1 MRVCYCSLYSSCVLC
16 GSFLLFFSIY
26 CFLLIKKKIKNPMQ
40 REIKNLNP
48 KEKIKI
54 KEYGLYNDWKKFVK
68 IELQNL
74 NKMEPKKVEILMEEI
89 LRAIKRMD
97 NRLEKIEEKINKI
110 ENRIINIEI
119 QQNTLISI
127 GNDPKYI
134 KGTTGK
140 MVEQIIFR
148 KYPERTI

>member
-1 MRVCYCSLYSSCVLC
+1 
-16 GSFLLFFSIY
+16 
-26 CFLLIKKKIKNPMQ
+26 
-40 REIKNLNP
+40 
-48 KEKIKI
+48 
-54 KEYGLYNDWKKFVK
+54 
-68 IELQNL
+68 
-74 NKMEPKKVEILMEEI
+74 MEAKKVEILMEEI

-97 NRLEKIEEKINKI
+97 NILEKIEEKINKI

-127 GNDPKYI
+127 GKDPKYI

-148 KYPERTI
+148 KYPERTIKKENIEKGSLDEKLLEQYLELEKKRKIREGKQKIEEEIEKE

>member
-1 MRVCYCSLYSSCVLC
+1 
-16 GSFLLFFSIY
+16 
-26 CFLLIKKKIKNPMQ
+26 
-40 REIKNLNP
+40 
-48 KEKIKI
+48 
-54 KEYGLYNDWKKFVK
+54 
-68 IELQNL
+68 
-74 NKMEPKKVEILMEEI
+74 MEAKKVEILMEEI

-97 NRLEKIEEKINKI
+97 NRIEKIEEKINKI

-127 GNDPKYI
+127 GKDPKYI

-148 KYPERTI
+148 KYPERTIKRENIEKGSLDEKLLEQYLELEKKIKIREGKQKIEEETEKE

>member
-1 MRVCYCSLYSSCVLC
+1 MI
-16 GSFLLFFSIY
+16 G
-26 CFLLIKKKIKNPMQ
+26 
-40 REIKNLNP
+40 KNLR
-48 KEKIKI
+48 
-54 KEYGLYNDWKKFVK
+54 K
-68 IELQNL
+68 IELKNR
-74 NKMEPKKVEILMEEI
+74 NKMEAKKVEILMEEI

-97 NRLEKIEEKINKI
+97 NRLEKIKDKINKI

-127 GNDPKYI
+127 GKDSKYV

-148 KYPERTI
+148 KYPERTIKRENIEKGSLDEKLLEQYLELEKKRKIREGKQIKEEETEKE